1 MLFISFYIIRGISIF
16 KYLIDAIHLI
26 MCDVIPLHNL
36 RYIFYKKIWCSL
48 KSFSGFRWHR
58 DKLAV
63 TSISKY
69 WRINDV
75 SLNATCS
82 DSACKSYWFIFFA
95 IMKPW
100 RERCEECSTSTT
112 LNVHAINSTTL
123 IYSCEE
129 IARKC
134 TNFSP
139 NGGDAKCDL
148 QKVRYGP

>member
-1 MLFISFYIIRGISIF
+1 MCIILLCNSLYF
-16 KYLIDAIHLI
+16 HEKFDA
-26 MCDVIPLHNL
+26 VW
-36 RYIFYKKIWCSL
+36 KV
-48 KSFSGFRWHR
+48 FR
-58 DKLAV
+58 DSADIGTSLAV

-69 WRINDV
+69 WGINDV
-75 SLNATCS
+75 SLDVTCS

-100 RERCEECSTSTT
+100 RKRCEECSTSTT
-112 LNVHAINSTTL
+112 LNVHAINSTTSTL
-123 IYSCEE
+123 IYSSEE